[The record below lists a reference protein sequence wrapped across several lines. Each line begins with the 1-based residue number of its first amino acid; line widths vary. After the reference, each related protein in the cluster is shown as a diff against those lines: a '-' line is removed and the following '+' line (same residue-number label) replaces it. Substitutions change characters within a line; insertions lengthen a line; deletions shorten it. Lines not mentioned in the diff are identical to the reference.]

1 METVCKIS
9 PKYLGGFEMS
19 EGTILVTGAGT
30 GFGKG
35 IAFSLAEKGESV
47 IASVE
52 AMSQVSALEKEAR
65 DLGLEMKIEK
75 LDVTSEKDRQKAW
88 TWDVDVLVNNAAVK
102 EGGSLVDIPEDNL
115 RHQFEV
121 NTFGPM
127 LLTRGF
133 ARKMIERKRGRIV
146 FVSSI
151 SGLVSTP
158 LSGPYNGSKHALE
171 AFAEALSQ
179 ELQEFNIEVATINPG
194 PYLTGFNDR
203 EFETWKDW
211 QEVDET
217 VFDYENLAFPMEQ
230 YDPEEVIEP
239 SVKVILGETKKYR
252 NVIPESMVSM
262 IKDMRSGLWDKKTDE
277 ALGERH
283 ETVQKSYDME
293 PGTKAE

>member
-1 METVCKIS
+1 
-9 PKYLGGFEMS
+9 MS
-19 EGTILVTGAGT
+19 FNNELNQEVFLMTEGTILVTGAGT

-35 IAFSLAEKGESV
+35 IAFSLAEKGKSV

-52 AMSQVSALEKEAR
+52 AMSQVSALEKEVR
-65 DLGLEMKIEK
+65 ERGLEMKIEK
-75 LDVTSEKDRQKAW
+75 LDVTSEKDREKAW

-102 EGGSLVDIPEDNL
+102 EGGSLVDIPEANL

-121 NTFGPM
+121 NTFAPI
-127 LLTRGF
+127 LLTKGF
-133 ARKMIERKRGRIV
+133 ARKMIEKKKGRIV

-179 ELQEFNIEVATINPG
+179 ELQEFNVEVATINPG

-203 EFETWKDW
+203 EFETWKNW
-211 QEVDET
+211 VEVEDT
-217 VFDYENLAFPMEQ
+217 VYDYEKLAFPMEQ

-239 SVKVILGETKKYR
+239 SVKVILGETKNYR

-262 IKDMRSGLWDKKTDE
+262 IKDMRSELWDKKTDE

-283 ETVQKSYDME
+283 ETVQKSYDIE

>member
-1 METVCKIS
+1 MT
-9 PKYLGGFEMS
+9 

-35 IAFSLAEKGESV
+35 IAFSLAEKGKSV

-52 AMSQVSALEKEAR
+52 AMSQVSALEKEAKDR
-65 DLGLEMKIEK
+65 GLDMKIEK
-75 LDVTSEKDRQKAW
+75 LDVTSEKDRMKAW
-88 TWDVDVLVNNAAVK
+88 TWDIDVLVNNAAVK

-133 ARKMIERKRGRIV
+133 ARKMIEKKQGRIV

-262 IKDMRSGLWDKKTDE
+262 IKDMRSELWDKKTDE